1 MTILNFK
8 ILAMNKLVVHSKNS
22 FLMVC
27 YFSFLSTVLF
37 SQPRGLIQAKYFSVD
52 EYKAGLQNWAIAQDN
67 RGVMYFG
74 NALGVLEYDGENW
87 TQHGLN
93 NSSTVRSLA
102 LGANGSIFVGGY
114 GEMGFLA
121 PNSKGIMEY
130 CSLVPKIDSA
140 YLDFKEIWDINCF
153 GDTVFFLSDKFIFK
167 YCNGMFTYF
176 KSRSK
181 GFYLSFSVCNSYYVQ
196 ELGVGLMKYT
206 GGAFKLIKGG
216 DFFSDIFIHSVF
228 PDERGLLIA
237 TRKKG
242 FFLVDTLSSI
252 QKIQSVADLSL
263 KAKKTNDY
271 FIKHSFYHG
280 IEITKNVYAFSSISG
295 DLLIVDKA
303 WNVLDI
309 VDSRTIGVKSPTL
322 YLFSNDK
329 HNLWLA
335 LDNGIC
341 HVEVMSPYRYWSET
355 MGISGALSD
364 VAQIGDYI
372 YVSTASGIF
381 YTKLNPNSVE
391 LNTFAEVE
399 GDFEQAWGFIY
410 FQPPGSE
417 KMIKT
422 SVDEVNF
429 IPDNNTILLVATRTG
444 VYQINGEK
452 SRKIAKYDAVNSLQ
466 QSKMQPERL
475 YLATN
480 TGIAE
485 LNYSQGGWKD
495 LGMKFLVNES
505 VSQIG
510 EDTLCNLWARV
521 RQKGLYRVKNI
532 CSVNPVVE
540 HCDSLLGFPKTRYLT
555 IYDIHS
561 PVVFETDTNYYYFI
575 DSLNR
580 FEIYPLTEQNLNEEQ
595 KDRAKLDSLTRNRNR
610 AAELTLFY
618 VIHHRDSLLWFSTKE
633 GVFLRKNSPERNF
646 YNIPPALIRKVV
658 SGDSLLFGGTNYSR
672 VGDIDFIVDT
682 SSVVDFGTVLKYSNN
697 SITFFYSWPYFEGDV
712 KKLYSYSLLG
722 YDKQWSAWTNEVKK
736 EYTNLPEGSYTFRVK
751 AKNIYGIESPVA
763 EYQFSVLPPWYR
775 TIYALFG
782 YLVAA
787 SLLIISIVKFY
798 TYRLILEKNK
808 LEQLVRERTQEILI
822 QNEEILVQAE
832 HLKEANDWITAKNVE
847 LEAQKEEI
855 EKKKN
860 ELEISDATKNK
871 FFRIIAHDL
880 RNPISTLVN
889 TTGYILTDIDDID
902 KQRTKRIIEEL
913 NRLSHTTY
921 NLLENLL
928 DWSTSQMGDIKFS
941 PEPLNLLSLIRENVE
956 LVKSKIDLKQINLD
970 VDVPEDITVFA
981 DENMLHTVIRN
992 IITNA
997 VKFTNDNGRITIS
1010 SRIGNGF
1017 CYLGIA
1023 DNGVGIGNDRIKK
1036 LFRIDKDIVT
1046 PGTHNEKGSGLG
1058 LILSKEF
1065 VERNGGT
1072 ISVESEINKG
1082 STFTISLK
1090 LA

>member
-1 MTILNFK
+1 MSMLR
-8 ILAMNKLVVHSKNS
+8 LHSKKS
-22 FLMVC
+22 ILLLC
-27 YFSFLSTVLF
+27 WLSIVSSALL

-52 EYKAGLQNWAIAQDN
+52 EYKAGLQNWAIAQDK

-87 TQHGLN
+87 TQYGLKN
-93 NSSTVRSLA
+93 NSTVRSLA
-102 LGANGSIFVGGY
+102 VDAKGSVFVGGF
-114 GEMGFLA
+114 GEMGVLS
-121 PNSKGIMEY
+121 PNSKGVMEY
-130 CSLVPKIDSA
+130 RSLMPRIDSA
-140 YLDFKEIWDINCF
+140 YIDFKEIWDINCF
-153 GDTVFFLSDKFIFK
+153 GDTVFFLSDNFIFK
-167 YCNGMFTYF
+167 YSNGQFTYL
-176 KSRSK
+176 KSSGK
-181 GFYLSFSVCNSYYVQ
+181 GFYLSFSANNSYYVQ
-196 ELGVGLMKYT
+196 ELGIGLMKYT
-206 GGAFKLIKGG
+206 GGRLKLIKGG
-216 DFFSDIFIHSVF
+216 DFFSDIFIHSIF
-228 PDERGLLIA
+228 PNERGLLVA

-242 FFLVDTLSSI
+242 FYVIDTLSSP
-252 QKIQSVADLSL
+252 QKVQSVGETSAR
-263 KAKKTNDY
+263 AQRINDY

-280 IEITKNVYAFSSISG
+280 IEINKNVYAFSSISG

-309 VDSRTIGVKSPTL
+309 VDSRTIGIKSPTL

-341 HVEVMSPYRYWSET
+341 HVEVMSPYRYWGET

-364 VAQIGDYI
+364 VAQIGNYI

-399 GDFEQAWGFIY
+399 GNFEQAWGFIY
-410 FQPPGSE
+410 FQPPGSK

-422 SVDEVNF
+422 SVDEINF

-466 QSKMQPERL
+466 QSKVQPERL
-475 YLATN
+475 FLATN

-532 CSVNPVVE
+532 CSANPVVE

-555 IYDIHS
+555 IYDINN

-580 FEIYPLTEQNLNEEQ
+580 FEVYPLREPNLTEEQ
-595 KDRAKLDSLTRNRNR
+595 KKKVKLDSLTRNRNR

-633 GVFLRKNSPERNF
+633 GVFLRKSSPQRNF
-646 YNIPPALIRKVV
+646 YNLPPVLIRKVV
-658 SGDSLLFGGTNYSR
+658 SGDSLLFGGTNCSQ
-672 VGDIDFIVDT
+672 VSDVDCMVDT
-682 SSVVDFGTVLKYSNN
+682 SSIVDSKTVLKYSNN
-697 SITFFYSWPYFEGDV
+697 SITFVYSWPYFEGDAQ
-712 KKLYSYSLLG
+712 KLYSYSLLG
-722 YDKQWSAWTNEVKK
+722 YDKQWSAWANEDKTG
-736 EYTNLPEGSYTFRVK
+736 YTNLPEGNYTFRVK
-751 AKNIYGIESPVA
+751 AKNIYGVESPIA
-763 EYQFSVLPPWYR
+763 EYKFSVLPPWYR

-782 YLVAA
+782 YLITAV
-787 SLLIISIVKFY
+787 LLIIFIVKFY

-928 DWSTSQMGDIKFS
+928 DWATSQMGDIKFN
-941 PEPLNLLSLIRENVE
+941 PEPLNLLSVIKENLE
-956 LVKSKIDLKQINLD
+956 LVKSKIDLKQISLNI
-970 VDVPEDITVFA
+970 DVPGDINVFA

-997 VKFTNDNGRITIS
+997 VKFTNDKGLIAIS
-1010 SRIGNGF
+1010 SKIVNDYCF
-1017 CYLGIA
+1017 LSIA
-1023 DNGVGIGNDRIKK
+1023 DNGVGISNDRIKK
-1036 LFRIDKDIVT
+1036 LFRIDKDVVT

-1065 VERNGGT
+1065 IERNGGS

>member
-1 MTILNFK
+1 
-8 ILAMNKLVVHSKNS
+8 MNKLLEHSKISILLLCCFN
-22 FLMVC
+22 LV
-27 YFSFLSTVLF
+27 STLLF

-74 NALGVLEYDGENW
+74 NALGVLEYDGESW

-102 LGANGSIFVGGY
+102 VGAKGDVFVGGY
-114 GEMGFLA
+114 GEMGVLV
-121 PNSKGIMEY
+121 PNSNGIMEY
-130 CSLVPKIDSA
+130 RSLIPKVDSA
-140 YLDFKEIWDINCF
+140 YLDFKEVWDINCF
-153 GDTVFFLSDKFIFK
+153 GDTAFFLSDKFIFK
-167 YCNGMFTYF
+167 YSNGQFTYL
-176 KSRSK
+176 KSSSK
-181 GFYLSFSVCNSYYVQ
+181 GFYLSFSVNNSYYVQ
-196 ELGVGLMKYT
+196 ELGIGLMKYT
-206 GGAFKLIKGG
+206 GGTFKLVKGG

-228 PDERGLLIA
+228 PDERGLLVA
-237 TRKKG
+237 TRKRG
-242 FFLVDTLSSI
+242 FFLMDTLAALP
-252 QKIQSVADLSL
+252 KVQSVGDANVN
-263 KAKKTNDY
+263 AKKINDY

-280 IEITKNVYAFSSISG
+280 IEINENVYAFSSISG

-303 WNVLDI
+303 WNILDI

-341 HVEVMSPYRYWSET
+341 HVEVMSPYRYWSEA

-381 YTKLNPNSVE
+381 YTKLNPNSIE
-391 LNTFAEVE
+391 LNTFKEVE

-410 FQPPGSE
+410 FQPPGS
-417 KMIKT
+417 KRMIKT
-422 SVDEVNF
+422 SVDEINF

-466 QSKMQPERL
+466 QSKMQPGRL
-475 YLATN
+475 FLATN

-532 CSVNPVVE
+532 CSANPVVE

-580 FEIYPLTEQNLNEEQ
+580 FEVYPLTEPNLTEEQ
-595 KDRAKLDSLTRNRNR
+595 KKKVKLDSLTRNRNR

-618 VIHHRDSLLWFSTKE
+618 VIHHRDSLVWFSTKE
-633 GVFLRKNSPERNF
+633 GVFLRKSSPQRNF
-646 YNIPPALIRKVV
+646 YSLPPALIRKVV
-658 SGDSLLFGGTNYSR
+658 SGDSILFGGTNYSS
-672 VGDIDFIVDT
+672 VNEFDFIVDT
-682 SSVVDFGTVLKYSNN
+682 SSVIDFRTVLKYRNN
-697 SITFFYSWPYFEGDV
+697 SITFIYSWPYFEGDAQ
-712 KKLYSYSLLG
+712 KLYSYSLLG
-722 YDKQWSAWTNEVKK
+722 YDKQWSVWTADLKK
-736 EYTNLPEGSYTFRVK
+736 GYTNLPEGDYTFRVK
-751 AKNIYGIESPVA
+751 AKNIYGVESPIA
-763 EYQFSVLPPWYR
+763 EYHFSVLPPWYR
-775 TIYALFG
+775 TIYAFFC

-787 SLLIISIVKFY
+787 ILLIISIVKFY

-855 EKKKN
+855 EKKNN

-921 NLLENLL
+921 SLLENLL

-941 PEPLNLLSLIRENVE
+941 PEALSLLSLIKESLE
-956 LVKSKIDLKQINLD
+956 LVKSKVDLKHITLNLN
-970 VDVPEDITVFA
+970 VSEDIIVFA
-981 DENMLHTVIRN
+981 DVNMLHTVIRN
-992 IITNA
+992 LITNA
-997 VKFTNDNGRITIS
+997 VKFTNDNGQIIIS

-1017 CYLGIA
+1017 CYLSIA
-1023 DNGVGIGNDRIKK
+1023 DNGVGIGSDRIRK

-1065 VERNGGT
+1065 IERNGGT
-1072 ISVESEINKG
+1072 ISVESELNKG

>member
-1 MTILNFK
+1 
-8 ILAMNKLVVHSKNS
+8 MNKLLEHSKISILLLCCFN
-22 FLMVC
+22 LV
-27 YFSFLSTVLF
+27 STLLF

-52 EYKAGLQNWAIAQDN
+52 EYQAGLQNWAIAQDN

-74 NALGVLEYDGENW
+74 NALGVLEFDGENW
-87 TQHGLN
+87 TRYALN

-102 LGANGSIFVGGY
+102 VGVKGDVFVGGY
-114 GEMGFLA
+114 GEMGVLA

-130 CSLVPKIDSA
+130 RSLMPKVDSA

-153 GDTVFFLSDKFIFK
+153 GDTAFFLSDKFIFK
-167 YCNGMFTYF
+167 YSNGQFTYL
-176 KSRSK
+176 KSSSK
-181 GFYLSFSVCNSYYVQ
+181 GFYLSFSVNNSYYVQ
-196 ELGVGLMKYT
+196 ELGIGLMKYT
-206 GGAFKLIKGG
+206 GGTFKLVKGG

-237 TRKKG
+237 TRKRG
-242 FFLVDTLSSI
+242 FFLMDTLATLP
-252 QKIQSVADLSL
+252 KVQSVGDANVN
-263 KAKKTNDY
+263 AKKINDY

-280 IEITKNVYAFSSISG
+280 IEINENVYAFSSISG

-303 WNVLDI
+303 WNILDI

-364 VAQIGDYI
+364 VAQIGGYI
-372 YVSTASGIF
+372 YISTASGIF
-381 YTKLNPNSVE
+381 YSKLNPNLVE

-410 FQPPGSE
+410 FQPPGSQ

-422 SVDEVNF
+422 SVDEINF

-452 SRKIAKYDAVNSLQ
+452 SQKIAKYDAVNSLQ
-466 QSKMQPERL
+466 QSKVRPERL
-475 YLATN
+475 FLATN

-532 CSVNPVVE
+532 CSANPVVE

-580 FEIYPLTEQNLNEEQ
+580 FEVYPLTEPNLTEEQ
-595 KDRAKLDSLTRNRNR
+595 KERVKLDSLTRNRNR

-633 GVFLRKNSPERNF
+633 GVFLRKSSPQRNF
-646 YNIPPALIRKVV
+646 YSLPPALIRKVV
-658 SGDSLLFGGTNYSR
+658 SGDSLLFGGTNCSQ
-672 VGDIDFIVDT
+672 VSDVDCIVDT
-682 SSVVDFGTVLKYSNN
+682 SSIVDFKTVLKYSNN
-697 SITFFYSWPYFEGDV
+697 SITFVYSWPYFEGDAQ
-712 KKLYSYSLLG
+712 KLYSYSLLG
-722 YDKQWSAWTNEVKK
+722 YDKQWSTWTNEGKTG
-736 EYTNLPEGSYTFRVK
+736 YTNLPEGNYTFRVK
-751 AKNIYGIESPVA
+751 AKNIYGVESPIA
-763 EYQFSVLPPWYR
+763 EYRFSVLPPWYR
-775 TIYALFG
+775 TIYAYFG
-782 YLVAA
+782 YMFGAI
-787 SLLIISIVKFY
+787 LIIVLIVKLY
-798 TYRLILEKNK
+798 TYRLILEKNR
-808 LEQLVRERTQEILI
+808 LEQIVRERTQEILI
-822 QNEEILVQAE
+822 QNEEILVQTE
-832 HLKEANDWITAKNVE
+832 HLKDANDWITAKNVE
-847 LEAQKEEI
+847 LETQKKEL
-855 EKKKN
+855 EKKKD

-880 RNPISTLVN
+880 RNPISTMVN
-889 TTGYILTDIDDID
+889 TTSYILADIEEFD
-902 KQRTKRIIEEL
+902 KDRTKRIVGEL
-913 NRLSHTTY
+913 NRVSITTY
-921 NLLENLL
+921 NFLENLL
-928 DWSTSQMGDIKFS
+928 DWATSQMGDLRFKPRS
-941 PEPLNLLSLIRENVE
+941 LNLLFIVNENIE
-956 LVKSKIDLKQINLD
+956 LVRGKIDSKMIRL
-970 VDVPEDITVFA
+970 TVNISESIVVYA
-981 DENMLHTVIRN
+981 DENMLNTVIRN
-992 IITNA
+992 IIANA
-997 VKFTNDNGRITIS
+997 VKFTHDDGTINIS
-1010 SRIGNGF
+1010 AETDEEY
-1017 CYLGIA
+1017 CYLKIA
-1023 DNGVGIGNDRIKK
+1023 DNGVGISPKNITK
-1036 LFRIDKDIVT
+1036 LFKIDEDVVT
-1046 PGTHNEKGSGLG
+1046 IGTHNEKGSGLG

-1065 VERNGGT
+1065 VERNGGS
-1072 ISVESEINKG
+1072 ISVESEVGKG
-1082 STFTISLK
+1082 STFTISLT